1 LEKDMIGKLISHYR
15 ILEKLGEG
23 GMGEVYLAED
33 LKLERKVS
41 IKFLPQH
48 LTKDKEN
55 VERFKREAKAAAALN
70 HPNIVTIHD
79 VIEAN
84 DPTTADMQI
93 CIVMEY
99 VDGESLRI
107 KINNGFSK
115 LAEILD
121 ITNQICDGLSEAH
134 EADIVHRDIK
144 PENILIDKNGRVKIL
159 DFGLAKLR
167 GVSKLTK
174 ETSTLGTIHYMS
186 PEQIQGQEVD
196 HRSDIWSL
204 GVVLYEML
212 TVQLPFKGEYES
224 AIIYSIL
231 NEEQESIQ
239 NISKDIPSKL
249 QQVVIKTLEK
259 DPEKR
264 YQHINNVLTDLK
276 SIKKQSESERRSLQ
290 SSQKLRTSSTGKK
303 MIVFGSIFI
312 LFIILAILSYLFIH
326 SKPSYVQNRSIAVL
340 PFKNLSDSK
349 DDEYF
354 SDGITEDILTQ
365 LSKISDL
372 KVISCT
378 TIMQYKNTKKSIR
391 EIGKELNV
399 GVVLEG
405 SVRHS
410 GDRIRISSQLID
422 AKEDKHLWAETY
434 DREMKD
440 VFAIQSDVAKHIAAA
455 MRTELSPTERERIE
469 RIYTKSTEAYRL
481 YLKGRFYWNKRT
493 DPDLQKA
500 IDYFNQAIEKDTDY
514 ALAYQGLADS
524 YLLLPQHG
532 LAATENFN
540 KAQQAAV
547 NALKLDSTLAEV
559 HAVLGA
565 LKASQSEWGAAENE
579 FKRAIELN
587 PSNPTVHHWYSMFLL
602 SLGRL
607 NESNTEARR
616 AVELDPLSLIINL
629 NLGMNLFYLRQFDQA
644 VDQCQKAI
652 DLDPYFPWSYYV
664 MGSVAEARG
673 KFDEAAMQY
682 QKARTLAHNDLT
694 LLGEIG
700 RSYARAGKKDEA
712 MKILKELQ
720 DHLKQGYS
728 VSFAIAN
735 VYLGLGNREE
745 TFNWLE
751 KSLQD
756 DIDIYMDIRNSPI
769 WDSIRTDQRFIT
781 LMKKIGPEK

>member
-1 LEKDMIGKLISHYR
+1 VIDKIISHYKV
-15 ILEKLGEG
+15 IEKLGEG

-33 LKLERKVS
+33 LKLERKVA

-55 VERFKREAKAAAALN
+55 VERFEREAKAAAALN
-70 HPNIVTIHD
+70 HPNIVTIYEIAED
-79 VIEAN
+79 DN
-84 DPTTADMQI
+84 QTF
-93 CIVMEY
+93 IVMEY
-99 VDGESLRI
+99 IDGESLRD
-107 KINNGFSK
+107 KINRGISN
-115 LAEILD
+115 LDEIISLCK
-121 ITNQICDGLSEAH
+121 QICEGLQEAH
-134 EADIVHRDIK
+134 KAGIVHRDIK
-144 PENILIDKNGRVKIL
+144 PENILIDKNDRVKIL
-159 DFGLAKLR
+159 DFGLAKLK
-167 GVSKLTK
+167 GISKLTK
-174 ETSTLGTIHYMS
+174 EASTLGTIHYMS
-186 PEQIQGQEVD
+186 PEQVQGKEVD

-204 GVVLYEML
+204 GVVFYEML
-212 TVQLPFKGEYES
+212 TGQLPFKGEYES

-231 NEEQESIQ
+231 NEELEPIQ
-239 NISKDIPSKL
+239 NISKDIFSKL
-249 QQVVIKTLEK
+249 QQVVNQTLEK

-264 YQHINNVLTDLK
+264 YQHINNVITDLK
-276 SIKKQSESERRSLQ
+276 FFKKQSESERRSLQ

-312 LFIILAILSYLFIH
+312 LFIILAVLSYIFIP
-326 SKPSYVQNRSIAVL
+326 SKPPYVQNRSIAVL

-349 DDEYF
+349 EDEYF

-372 KVISCT
+372 KVISST
-378 TIMQYKNTKKSIR
+378 TIMQYKDTKKSIR

-399 GVVLEG
+399 AVVLEG

-422 AKEDKHLWAETY
+422 AKEDRHLWADTY

-629 NLGMNLFYLRQFDQA
+629 NLGMNLYYLRQFDQA
-644 VDQCQKAI
+644 IDQCNRTI
-652 DLDPYFPWSYYV
+652 ELDPYFPWSYYV
-664 MGSVAEARG
+664 IGLVAEARG
-673 KFDEAAMQY
+673 KFDEATMQY
-682 QKARTLAHNDLT
+682 QKANTLAHNDLT
-694 LLGEIG
+694 MLGEIG
-700 RSYARAGKKDEA
+700 RSYARGGKKDEA

-720 DHLKQGYS
+720 EYLKQGYS
-728 VSFAIAN
+728 VAFAITD
-735 VYLGLGNREE
+735 VYLGLGDKEE

-751 KSLQD
+751 KSVQD
-756 DIDIYMDIRNSPI
+756 EIDIYMDLNNNPV
-769 WDSIRTDQRFIT
+769 WDSIRMDQRFIT

>member
-1 LEKDMIGKLISHYR
+1 MTDMIGTTISHYK
-15 ILEKLGEG
+15 ILSKLGEG
-23 GMGEVYLAED
+23 GMGIVYKAED
-33 LKLERKVS
+33 TKLDRIVAL
-41 IKFLPQH
+41 KFLPSN
-48 LTKDKEN
+48 LTATDTDKA
-55 VERFKREAKAAAALN
+55 RFIQEAKAAAAIN
-70 HPNIVTIHD
+70 HPNVCTIFDIQEHD
-79 VIEAN
+79 G
-84 DPTTADMQI
+84 QRF
-93 CIVMEY
+93 IVMEY
-99 VDGESLRI
+99 VEGQTLRDKMKDQRLKI
-107 KINNGFSK
+107 KDTIDYATQI
-115 LAEILD
+115 AEALKAAHAKD
-121 ITNQICDGLSEAH
+121 II
-134 EADIVHRDIK
+134 HRDIK
-144 PENILIDKNGRVKIL
+144 SENIMVTSAGQIKVM

-167 GVSKLTK
+167 GSVKLTK
-174 ETSTLGTIHYMS
+174 TSTTAGTLSYSS
-186 PEQIQGQEVD
+186 PEQIQGKEAD
-196 HRSDIWSL
+196 ARSDIFSF

-212 TVQLPFKGEYES
+212 TGQLPFKGDYES
-224 AIIYSIL
+224 ALIYSIL
-231 NEEQESIQ
+231 DEEPEPIRNIRPDISSQFQEVV
-239 NISKDIPSKL
+239 DRAL
-249 QQVVIKTLEK
+249 QK
-259 DPEKR
+259 DPDKR
-264 YQHINNVLTDLK
+264 YQTINDVLTELK
-276 SIKKQSESERRSLQ
+276 SIQKQEESERKQ
-290 SSQKLRTSSTGKK
+290 SQSGRMTKTTSTRKK
-303 MIVFGSIFI
+303 VIVSGGLFI
-312 LFIILAILSYLFIH
+312 LIIALTLLFTLFKR
-326 SKPSYVQNRSIAVL
+326 SGPSYVLNKSIAVL
-340 PFKNLSDSK
+340 PFKNLSDNK
-349 DDEYF
+349 EDEYF

-372 KVISCT
+372 NVISGT

-399 GVVLEG
+399 GVILEG
-405 SVRHS
+405 SIRHS
-410 GDRIRISSQLID
+410 EDRIRISSQLID
-422 AKEDKHLWAETY
+422 AREDRHLWADTY

-532 LAATENFN
+532 LAARENFN

-644 VDQCQKAI
+644 VDQCHKAI

-694 LLGEIG
+694 MLGEIG

>member
-1 LEKDMIGKLISHYR
+1 VEGQTLREKIKDERLKIKDAIDYA
-15 ILEKLGEG
+15 IQI
-23 GMGEVYLAED
+23 AEA
-33 LKLERKVS
+33 L
-41 IKFLPQH
+41 
-48 LTKDKEN
+48 
-55 VERFKREAKAAAALN
+55 KAAHA
-70 HPNIVTIHD
+70 
-79 VIEAN
+79 
-84 DPTTADMQI
+84 
-93 CIVMEY
+93 
-99 VDGESLRI
+99 
-107 KINNGFSK
+107 K
-115 LAEILD
+115 D
-121 ITNQICDGLSEAH
+121 II
-134 EADIVHRDIK
+134 HRDIK
-144 PENILIDKNGRVKIL
+144 SENIMVTSTGQIRVM

-167 GVSKLTK
+167 GSVKLTK
-174 ETSTLGTIHYMS
+174 TSTTAGTLSYSS
-186 PEQIQGQEVD
+186 PEQIQGKEAD
-196 HRSDIWSL
+196 ARSDIFSF

-212 TVQLPFKGEYES
+212 TGQLPFKGDYES
-224 AIIYSIL
+224 ALVYSIL
-231 NEEQESIQ
+231 DEEPEPIHNQRPD
-239 NISKDIPSKL
+239 ISPEF
-249 QQVVIKTLEK
+249 QQVVNRALEK
-259 DPEKR
+259 DPDKR
-264 YQHINNVLTDLK
+264 YLHINKVLTDLK
-276 SIKKQSESERRSLQ
+276 IIQKQSESEIGPSQ
-290 SSQKLRTSSTGKK
+290 SSRNFRTSSTRKK
-303 MIVFGSIFI
+303 VIVFGGLFS
-312 LFIILAILSYLFIH
+312 LFIVLAILFYQFNL
-326 SKPSYVQNRSIAVL
+326 SKPSYVQNKSIAVL
-340 PFKNLSDSK
+340 PFKNLSDNK
-349 DDEYF
+349 EDEYF

-372 KVISCT
+372 NVISGT

-399 GVVLEG
+399 GVILEG
-405 SVRHS
+405 SIRHS
-410 GDRIRISSQLID
+410 EDRIRISSQLID
-422 AKEDKHLWAETY
+422 AREDRHLWADTY

-629 NLGMNLFYLRQFDQA
+629 NLGMNLFYLRQFDQS
-644 VDQCQKAI
+644 VDQCHKVI

-694 LLGEIG
+694 MLGEIG